1 MITSDSGVSLN
12 DLYELILYLGLCIMF
27 GLGMISGAQI

>member
-1 MITSDSGVSLN
+1 MSISDSGVTLN
-12 DLYELILYLGLCIMF
+12 DLYELILYLGLCLMF

>member
-1 MITSDSGVSLN
+1 MLPDNGGVSLT
-12 DLYELILYLGLCIMF
+12 DIYELLTYIGLCIMF